1 MLNLANAL
9 KQGNSKGDLTPPWVL
24 YTSLEAGSFSSD
36 SYQLRIFQADPCDI
50 LICISTF
57 QNWQLHQMRF
67 PKSKGQTAPT
77 AMPGE
82 FSPWL
87 LLLAASLGWKQAML
101 WQQAMISKGLQEKC
115 PQEQDLHWLR
125 HKIFTSLEQALPEV
139 KCQILCSCAFLGWAT
154 GSGIYVILFS
164 PSQLY
169 QQKLWISSMNNV
181 LTSLRCSQVL
191 IVLQKLLCWH
201 TFDHCDL
208 LVHWVHRVLLNGGQW
223 LLPPWRQFLWKFHWT
238 FHWKL
243 KSVMMKWVGMSLNLQ
258 FQIQWFFYFGSKV
271 IFIGG

>member
-57 QNWQLHQMRF
+57 QNWQLHQMSF

-87 LLLAASLGWKQAML
+87 LLLAASLGWKHAML
-101 WQQAMISKGLQEKC
+101 WQQAMVSKGFQEKC

-125 HKIFTSLEQALPEV
+125 HRIE
-139 KCQILCSCAFLGWAT
+139 GW
-154 GSGIYVILFS
+154 
-164 PSQLY
+164 
-169 QQKLWISSMNNV
+169 
-181 LTSLRCSQVL
+181 
-191 IVLQKLLCWH
+191 
-201 TFDHCDL
+201 
-208 LVHWVHRVLLNGGQW
+208 QW
-223 LLPPWRQFLWKFHWT
+223 LSTALDTH
-238 FHWKL
+238 
-243 KSVMMKWVGMSLNLQ
+243 SWVKPQ
-258 FQIQWFFYFGSKV
+258 VQGSM
-271 IFIGG
+271 

>member
-24 YTSLEAGSFSSD
+24 CTSLEAGSFSSD
-36 SYQLRIFQADPCDI
+36 SYQLCIFQADPCDI

-67 PKSKGQTAPT
+67 PESKGQTAPT

-101 WQQAMISKGLQEKC
+101 WQQAMVSKGFQEKC

-125 HKIFTSLEQALPEV
+125 HRIE
-139 KCQILCSCAFLGWAT
+139 GW
-154 GSGIYVILFS
+154 
-164 PSQLY
+164 
-169 QQKLWISSMNNV
+169 
-181 LTSLRCSQVL
+181 
-191 IVLQKLLCWH
+191 
-201 TFDHCDL
+201 
-208 LVHWVHRVLLNGGQW
+208 QW
-223 LLPPWRQFLWKFHWT
+223 LSTALDTH
-238 FHWKL
+238 
-243 KSVMMKWVGMSLNLQ
+243 SWVGPQ
-258 FQIQWFFYFGSKV
+258 VQGSM
-271 IFIGG
+271 